1 MLEIIPTLV
10 KLAASLLV
18 PLLALDVGLSVRAGE
33 LRQELRN
40 PVLWRILLVA
50 LVGVPALAILIA
62 ATLPLGPVARGVIV
76 LMAVSPGAPLM
87 IQKGRSQG
95 RLSLAVA
102 AAVALTVAAIVT
114 LPVELLVL
122 NRMFPFR
129 LHASVPALVSD
140 ILPKLIIPLLLGA
153 VLQRMWPKGSDLL
166 APVVRVLFYVSLALV
181 AIVALAATWQQL
193 ERLTPWVWLAMLM
206 VTLGAAAL
214 GDFFG
219 GRDPH
224 ERSTAA
230 YAVVLGNP
238 AVAIQVA
245 ALSYPSLKLAPV
257 ILAYVVLRAILV
269 LPYAVVTRRRLGRL
283 EGPATGP

>member
-1 MLEIIPTLV
+1 MHEIVRTLV
-10 KLAASLLV
+10 KLAASLMV
-18 PLLALDVGLSVRAGE
+18 PLLALDVGLSVRVGE
-33 LRQELRN
+33 LRKEFRN

-62 ATLPLGPVARGVIV
+62 AILPLGPVARGVIV

-95 RLSLAVA
+95 RLPLAVA
-102 AAVALTVAAIVT
+102 AAVALTLAAVVT
-114 LPVELLVL
+114 LPIELLVL
-122 NRMFPFR
+122 NRMFPLR
-129 LHASVPALVSD
+129 LHASVPALVST
-140 ILPKLIIPLLLGA
+140 ILPKLIIPLVLGA
-153 VLQRMWPKGSDLL
+153 ALQRLWPKGADLL
-166 APVVRVLFYVSLALV
+166 APVVRVLFYASLVLV
-181 AIVALAATWQQL
+181 AIAALAATWHEL
-193 ERLTPWVWLAMLM
+193 WRITPWVWLAMLM

-214 GDFFG
+214 GDFVGG

-224 ERSTAA
+224 DRATAA

-269 LPYAVVTRRRLGRL
+269 LPYAVVSRRRLGRL
-283 EGPATGP
+283 ERPAT

>member
-1 MLEIIPTLV
+1 MHEIVQTLV

-18 PLLALDVGLSVRAGE
+18 PLLALDVGLAVRVGQ
-33 LRQELRN
+33 LRQELAN

-62 ATLPLGPVARGVIV
+62 AVLPLGPVARGVIV

-87 IQKGRSQG
+87 IEKGRSQG
-95 RLSLAVA
+95 RLPLAVA
-102 AAVALTVAAIVT
+102 AAVALTLAAVVT
-114 LPVELLVL
+114 LPVELLIL
-122 NRMFPFR
+122 NRMFPLH
-129 LHASVPALVSD
+129 LHASVPALVSN
-140 ILPKLIIPLLLGA
+140 ILPKLLIALVLGA
-153 VLQRMWPKGSDLL
+153 ALRGTWPKGADLL
-166 APVVRVLFYVSLALV
+166 APVVRVLFYMSLALV
-181 AIVALAATWQQL
+181 AIAALAATWHEL
-193 ERLTPWVWLAMLM
+193 GRLTPWVWLAMLM

-219 GRDPH
+219 GREPH
-224 ERSTAA
+224 ERTTAA

-269 LPYAVVTRRRLGRL
+269 LPYAVVTRRRLERL
-283 EGPATGP
+283 ERPAA